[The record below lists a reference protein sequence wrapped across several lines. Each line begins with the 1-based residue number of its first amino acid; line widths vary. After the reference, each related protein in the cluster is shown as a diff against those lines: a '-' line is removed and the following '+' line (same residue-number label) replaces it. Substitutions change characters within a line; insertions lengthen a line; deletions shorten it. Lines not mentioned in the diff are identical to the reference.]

1 MSLIDLMNLTEF
13 KDILSKNLSG
23 GNKRK
28 LSVAIALICNPPI
41 ILLDEPST
49 GMDPEARRYMWKI
62 IHDIA
67 IYRKKSTIIMTT
79 HSMEEAETLC
89 EKNSILVKG
98 ELLCL
103 GTSDEM
109 VRRIAENLD
118 FPPIEKTIYITEVAT
133 EEEMKM
139 TTKQQ
144 IKHSAKQMGS
154 RSLAMAKSFALI
166 GAMFSGSECVV
177 ESYRGKKDAYN
188 GIAAGCIAGG
198 ALAVKG

>member
-1 MSLIDLMNLTEF
+1 MNSLGMNPEQNPHQQRLQKMLESCAFKTATSGIMGIGMGGIFGLVMSSIDW
-13 KDILSKNLSG
+13 
-23 GNKRK
+23 
-28 LSVAIALICNPPI
+28 SV
-41 ILLDEPST
+41 
-49 GMDPEARRYMWKI
+49 
-62 IHDIA
+62 
-67 IYRKKSTIIMTT
+67 
-79 HSMEEAETLC
+79 
-89 EKNSILVKG
+89 
-98 ELLCL
+98 
-103 GTSDEM
+103 
-109 VRRIAENLD
+109 
-118 FPPIEKTIYITEVAT
+118 T

-198 ALAVKG
+198 ALAVKGGPKAMLSGCIGFAAFSGFIDYYMRSK